1 MLVLKP
7 RRVEF
12 DGETWG
18 NVGSVA
24 ISRTAESMVVEWSDS
39 GPHVVLADVPEQRV
53 SVEVVQSLLGE
64 DMDEPRPG
72 RTGTLS
78 FETGSSSTDAST
90 DTVSM
95 TAVIERVWYEVSV
108 SRGSSRRVRLVA
120 VSSNGSAD
128 PVSVS

>member
-18 NVGSVA
+18 NVASVA
-24 ISRTAESMVVEWSDS
+24 ISRTAESMVVEWSDN
-39 GPHVVLADVPEQRV
+39 GPHVVMADVPEQRV

-64 DMDEPRPG
+64 DMDGPMPG
-72 RTGTLS
+72 RMGTLR

-120 VSSNGSAD
+120 VSGDGTAD
-128 PVSVS
+128 PVSVG